1 VSRCRIVA
9 AGRVV
14 DGEGSLTAVEDRWEE
29 LRRHGAR
36 LTELIIDPLEA
47 GWTTPLAPNH
57 FRSGCA
63 PIEALAQAIAFIGA
77 NQVDAVLIR
86 GEDCL
91 RTRYANDKALRRRLM
106 AIYGE
111 ECSIPEA
118 YTQLAY
124 AFMARH
130 DITVDEFRDFAAA
143 LFESYRRTAQRHGAY
158 TPPRP
163 EAFGMV
169 TDLFRAVDCANP
181 VVDFA
186 GAVIVAAE
194 QFTVSPSVAVLGVGL
209 GAVAG
214 DGPEA
219 IPQIVTYDHL
229 RQACQDAASQAALN
243 LRTEFRAGRLL
254 LEAYTCFP
262 VVPLAFLLASAIVD
276 STDEIMPLLAE
287 HEITVTG
294 GMNLARAPWNN
305 PTLNALIVMFERLT
319 SAEAML
325 GAVHGNGGLGC
336 RQGLAILQSGR

>member
-1 VSRCRIVA
+1 VSRCSIIA

-14 DGEGSLTAVEDRWEE
+14 DGEGSLVAVEDKWEE
-29 LRRHGAR
+29 LRRQGAR
-36 LTELIIDPLEA
+36 LTELVIDPLEA
-47 GWTTPLAPNH
+47 GWATPPAPNH

-63 PIEALAQAIAFIGA
+63 PIEALAHAGALIGV

-86 GEDCL
+86 GEDYL
-91 RTRYANDKALRRRLM
+91 RTRYANDKVLRRRLM

-111 ECSIPEA
+111 GCSIPEA

-130 DITVDEFRDFAAA
+130 NVAIDEFREFAAA
-143 LFESYRRTAQRHGAY
+143 LFENYRRAAQRRGAY

-163 EAFGMV
+163 EAFNMV
-169 TDLFRAVDCANP
+169 TALFRAVDCANP
-181 VVDFA
+181 VIDFA
-186 GAVIVAAE
+186 GAIIVAAE
-194 QFTVSPSVAVLGVGL
+194 QLTDSASVTVLGVGL
-209 GAVAG
+209 GSVEG
-214 DGPEA
+214 DGPNY

-229 RQACQDAASQAALN
+229 RRACQDAASQAALD
-243 LRTEFRAGRLL
+243 LRAEFRAGRLL

-262 VVPLAFLLASAIVD
+262 VVPLAFLLASGIAD
-276 STDEIMPLLAE
+276 STDDIMPLLDK

-305 PTLNALIVMFERLT
+305 PALNALVVMFERLT
-319 SAEAML
+319 CTDAMV
-325 GAVHGNGGLGC
+325 GAVHGNGGLGY